1 MYVMLCNVR
10 YVMLVMYVCMHA
22 CMYAWMQCNVML
34 CYVCMCM
41 YVYINI
47 YNIYAWFCIHLIIV
61 MINVYIYGYT
71 HAHIYI
77 HIYIHT
83 LQTYTEH
90 IIIWYYMYLC
100 VHIYILYIHCIC
112 SWFGT
117 HPKLRMMQVYP
128 QGTRIPADPEDS
140 TGSWQTSNWSR
151 RCFTW
156 QGPNPTWYISIEIH
170 WYPLI
175 SDIH

>member
-1 MYVMLCNVR
+1 
-10 YVMLVMYVCMHA
+10 MHV

-61 MINVYIYGYT
+61 MINVYIYIWVYT
-71 HAHIYI
+71 CTYIYI
-77 HIYIHT
+77 YIYIYIYT

-100 VHIYILYIHCIC
+100 VHIYIYILYIHCIC